1 MFKKLIITTTLFLSI
16 ITNNHSQNI
25 RAVIKYDKLNSVKY
39 IIDLY
44 PELWDKMYMPYNDR
58 FDIDQLKKA
67 TYTESFNGAR
77 NYNCLIYYV
86 SVEIIAS
93 CQGKTITATG
103 LNDKLTEKQKKI
115 LSQADVGTDVIVKV
129 RFKHK
134 GNSRY
139 ITNREI
145 VEGFM
150 PITVV
155 PYVEAEFLNDG
166 VSVTE
171 FLREKIRGIKESKN
185 IEPAVVKFIVNEQ
198 GKAINAKIE
207 KTSKSSKIDKI
218 LLEAITNM
226 PKWKPAKNSK
236 GVTVKQ
242 DFCIQL
248 GGGC

>member
-1 MFKKLIITTTLFLSI
+1 MFKKLIITTTLVLSI

-39 IIDLY
+39 ITDLY

-58 FDIDQLKKA
+58 FDIDQLKKI
-67 TYTESFNGAR
+67 TYSETFFKSS
-77 NYNCLIYYV
+77 NYNSLIYYV
-86 SVEIIAS
+86 SVEILAT
-93 CQGKTITATG
+93 CQGKTITAVG
-103 LNDKLTEKQKKI
+103 LNDKLTEKQKSI
-115 LSQADVGTDVIVKV
+115 LCSADLNSDVIVKV

-139 ITNREI
+139 ITNREVI
-145 VEGFM
+145 EGFL
-150 PITVV
+150 PITIV
-155 PYVEAEFLNDG
+155 PYTEAEFLNKG
-166 VSVTE
+166 MSVNE
-171 FLREKIRGIKESKN
+171 YLRKKIAGIKESKN
-185 IEPAVVKFIVNEQ
+185 IQPAVLKFSVDEQ
-198 GKAINAKIE
+198 GKPVNAKIE
-207 KTSKSSKIDKI
+207 QTSKSSKIDKI